1 MLNLARFKLTALDP
15 YHDPTYKEIMLA
27 VIFGVALVVGG
38 TITSFVLLAISAYL
52 LLMKMYSQGGKG
64 FLLLLIG
71 LFLSVPVVYGALIL
85 REIHRRN
92 L

>member
-1 MLNLARFKLTALDP
+1 MLNLARFRLAALD
-15 YHDPTYKEIMLA
+15 YSHEPTYKEIMLA

-38 TITSFVLLAISAYL
+38 TITSFVLLAISVYL
-52 LLMKMYSQGGKG
+52 LLIKMQNQGGKG